1 MRILEPL
8 KRIEGQLVPTTFEDA
23 FQLIYSQIKQNR
35 PEETAVFAGGKLSNE
50 ELYLIQKWTR
60 IGIKTNA
67 LTSFEYLERHG
78 AFCFDKNDIVPLA
91 ELAGTT
97 HCYCLGFDPNTT
109 HPQLQLINQ
118 LLTENGIET
127 IYLSEQTDI
136 QDFCAFFKAVNL
148 YIVRNKLM
156 RGIFVERLAKNL
168 EPYLS
173 SLLPYDLSALMQQAN
188 IEEDKIKAF
197 VQKFLNAPCPVIIYY
212 EPNTSIETIKELNNL
227 ALLTGIQAQQSSGL
241 LGIKENINSQGLFD
255 MGIFPHLN
263 VGGDAFDDDN
273 LKIAKQIYG
282 CEPAH
287 EPVDV
292 QQQLINDK
300 YKTCVI
306 FQEDPLATYSN
317 KQQIKNVLERSFVV
331 LQTDELNETAAL
343 ADIIL
348 PASLPEESEGTYT
361 DSTRVAFTLKKE
373 KDCPVK
379 LTNFEQIAELGRLF
393 GLEKPGNTTDVFF
406 EYVSFFK
413 TGCRSAQ
420 RHFFKF

>member
-1 MRILEPL
+1 M
-8 KRIEGQLVPTTFEDA
+8 
-23 FQLIYSQIKQNR
+23 
-35 PEETAVFAGGKLSNE
+35 
-50 ELYLIQKWTR
+50 
-60 IGIKTNA
+60 
-67 LTSFEYLERHG
+67 
-78 AFCFDKNDIVPLA
+78 
-91 ELAGTT
+91 
-97 HCYCLGFDPNTT
+97 
-109 HPQLQLINQ
+109 
-118 LLTENGIET
+118 TENGIET

-136 QDFCAFFKAVNL
+136 QDFCAFFKTVNL

-168 EPYLS
+168 DSYLS
-173 SLLPYDLSALMQQAN
+173 SLLPYDLAVLMQQAN
-188 IEEDKIKAF
+188 TEEDKIKAF
-197 VQKFLNAPCPVIIYY
+197 VHKFLNAPCPIIIYY
-212 EPNTSIETIKELNNL
+212 EPNTSVETIKELNNL

-292 QQQLINDK
+292 QQQLIEGHF
-300 YKTCVI
+300 KTCVI

-317 KQQIKNVLERSFVV
+317 KQLIKNVLERSFVV
-331 LQTDELNETAAL
+331 LQTNELNETAAL

-361 DSTRVAFTLKKE
+361 DSTRMAFTLKKE

-393 GLEKPGNTTDVFF
+393 GLEKSVNTPDVFL

-413 TGCRSAQ
+413 AGCRSGQ

>member
-1 MRILEPL
+1 MRILTPL
-8 KRIEGQLVPTTFEDA
+8 QNTDGQLVPITFDEA
-23 FQLIYSQIKQNR
+23 FQQIRSHIQQHQ

-50 ELYLIQKWTR
+50 ELYLIQIWTR

-67 LTSFEYLERHG
+67 LASFEYLERPG

-97 HCYCLGFDPNTT
+97 HSYCLGFKRNTT
-109 HPQLQLINQ
+109 HPQLQLINR
-118 LLTENGIET
+118 LLAENGIDT
-127 IYLSEQTDI
+127 VYLSEQTDT

-148 YIVRNKLM
+148 YIVRHQLM

-173 SLLPYDLSALMQQAN
+173 SLLPYDLSAVMQQAH
-188 IEEDKIKAF
+188 IEEEKLKDF
-197 VQKFLNAPCPVIIYY
+197 VQNFLNAPCPVIIYF
-212 EPNTSIETIKELNNL
+212 EPTTSVETIKELNNL

-263 VGGDAFDDDN
+263 VGGDAFDEDN
-273 LKIAKQIYG
+273 LQIATQLYG

-287 EPVDV
+287 QPVDV
-292 QQQLINDK
+292 QQQLLDGHF
-300 YKTCVI
+300 KTCLI
-306 FQEDPLATYSN
+306 FQENPLATFSN
-317 KQQIKNVLERSFVV
+317 KQLIKKALENPFVV
-331 LQTDELNETAAL
+331 LQTDELNETAEV
-343 ADIIL
+343 ADLIL
-348 PASLPEESEGTYT
+348 PATLPSEENGSYT

-373 KDCPVK
+373 KSCEVK
-379 LTNFEQIAELGRLF
+379 MTNFEQIAELCHLF
-393 GLEKPGNTTDVFF
+393 GLEKPASATDVFL